1 MEDIFMKLSEKK
13 RLAILNAAE
22 ALFYKSGVEHTSMDQ
37 IAAQAG
43 ASKRTVYNHFATKDE
58 LFHAILA
65 RMLANINN
73 DEVISFDQNTAI
85 EQQLTAI
92 AEQEVMLLT
101 SANFLRIAKIAFM
114 QMLLQPELA
123 KSLANN
129 SMGCM
134 RYLESFLQDAN
145 SAGVLDIDEVDVAAK
160 QFVYQLKSFVFYP
173 LLYGF
178 ESVKQQQSELVIKQT
193 VALFLARYK
202 AASLKS

>member
-22 ALFYKSGVEHTSMDQ
+22 VLFYKSGVEHTSMDQ

-73 DEVISFDQNTAI
+73 DEIISFDQNTAI

-202 AASLKS
+202 AA

>member
-202 AASLKS
+202 AA